1 MSEAVISKIK
11 KLLAMSEKNGASENE
26 AATAMRMAAS
36 LALKHDIEL
45 SELATSD
52 KQKEAV
58 TNFVRN
64 EPLLKWEVY
73 IRRAAGHLFG
83 VQVSHGTT
91 FHWIGKPSDIENAE
105 ALVPYLANQLGRI
118 YKDALAAQ
126 GGMTQPARAKFRKEF
141 KEGCAFRVNQR
152 AQELIKK
159 MQEDDREAQQFV
171 GSTALVVQHIFD
183 EKAQDIR
190 LWWDELAKTGNVKVS
205 RRKAPKVTET
215 FRSGYAAG
223 DRVNLRQNVS

>member
-1 MSEAVISKIK
+1 MSEKVIDKIK
-11 KLLAMSEKNGASENE
+11 KLLAMSEKNGATENE

-45 SELATSD
+45 SSLASSE

-58 TNFVRN
+58 DAFIRN
-64 EPLLKWEVY
+64 EPMLKWEVY

-91 FHWIGKPSDIENAE
+91 FHWIGKPADIENAE
-105 ALVPYLANQLGRI
+105 LLVPYLTSQVGRI

-159 MQEDDREAQQFV
+159 MQQDDREAQEFV
-171 GSTALVVQHIFD
+171 GSTALVVQHVFE
-183 EKAQDIR
+183 EKALDIR
-190 LWWDELAKTGNVKVS
+190 NWWDELAKTGRVKAS
-205 RRKAPKVTET
+205 RRKGPKVTET
-215 FRSGYAAG
+215 FRSGYQAG
-223 DRVNLRQNVS
+223 DRVNLRQNVT